1 MRIKP
6 NRSVI
11 EGRVESISPA
21 PDGYGANVAFVVE
34 RTEPAKGFE
43 DFLQAAPGSVITVF
57 AAEPETVEEGKS
69 YKLTTSV
76 LGGPRGERVVLEK
89 AQRKR

>member
-11 EGRVESISPA
+11 EGRVEAISPA
-21 PDGYGANVAFVVE
+21 PDGYGANVIFAVE
-34 RTEPAKGFE
+34 KTEPAKGFE
-43 DFLQAAPGSVITVF
+43 DFLKAAPGNIITVF
-57 AAEPETVEEGKS
+57 AAEPEAVEEGKS
-69 YKLTTSV
+69 YTFTTTV
-76 LGGPRGERVVLEK
+76 LGGPRGERIVLER